1 MKQVTSI
8 LVTAVILLTAL
19 LLTPTVAAG
28 TGGLLVNTA
37 GGTSGIGQDVPDSTP
52 IAIRNVNVLTME
64 TDEIL
69 AGQTIIIVDGKIAWT
84 GPDGDAEIPDGA
96 RVITGNYYVIPGL
109 AEMHAHIPSV
119 RQGEQYMHDV
129 LVMYLS
135 QGITTIRGMLGE
147 PAHLDLRDKTRDGDL
162 PGPRIFTSGPSFNAG
177 SATDPETV
185 RKMVRE
191 QTEAGYDLLKLHPG
205 ITLEN
210 FNALADE
217 AQSHDLEFSGH
228 ISYEVGLIRSLEAG
242 QGSIDHLDRYME
254 YLSGDAA
261 NRPDP
266 NIIYFGYDLANDADA
281 GLIDEAARLTAEA
294 GVWNVPTN
302 TLLVNVFDPRYL
314 PDDMRQWPGMEY
326 LPAQMIE
333 GWAGYVSRLRSQD
346 DYDPDKA
353 RRFLDLRNSL
363 TLALHRHDAGLLLGA
378 DAPQIFNPP
387 GFAAH
392 RELALLVE
400 AGLTPFEALRTA
412 TVNVGRYL
420 GEESE
425 TGMVKEG
432 FRADLLILRQNPLE
446 VIHFGDH
453 IAGVIAAGR
462 YYDSRQLQEMLEAV
476 RERAGN

>member
-1 MKQVTSI
+1 MKRVVNTIASAAALLAALIIAPAQVT
-8 LVTAVILLTAL
+8 
-19 LLTPTVAAG
+19 G
-28 TGGLLVNTA
+28 YGGHQVNTA
-37 GGTSGIGQDVPDSTP
+37 GGSTGIAQGVPDNTP
-52 IAIRNVNVLTME
+52 IAIRNVHVLTME
-64 TDEIL
+64 TDEML
-69 AGQTIIIVDGKIAWT
+69 AVQTIIIRDGKIAWI

-96 RVITGNYYVIPGL
+96 RVISGNYYVIPGL

-147 PAHLDLRDKTRDGDL
+147 PAHLDLRDKTHNGEL

-185 RKMVRE
+185 RRMVRE
-191 QTEAGYDLLKLHPG
+191 QAEAGYDLLKLHPG

-217 AQSHDLEFSGH
+217 AQKNGLEFSGH
-228 ISYEVGLIRSLEAG
+228 ISYDVGLIRSLEAR
-242 QGSIDHLDRYME
+242 QGTIDHLDRYME

-302 TLLVNVFDPRYL
+302 TLLVNVFDPRFS
-314 PDDMRQWPGMEY
+314 PEDMRRWPGMEY

-346 DYDPDKA
+346 DYDPEQA
-353 RRFLDLRNSL
+353 RRFLDLRNRL
-363 TLALHRHDAGLLLGA
+363 TLALHQHEAGLLLGA

-392 RELALLVE
+392 RELALLIE
-400 AGLTPFEALRTA
+400 AGLTPFEALKTG

-446 VIHFGDH
+446 VAHFGDQ

-462 YYDSRQLQEMLEAV
+462 YYDSRQLQEMLEAI

>member
-1 MKQVTSI
+1 MKRVVSI
-8 LVTAVILLTAL
+8 LVSAAAMLTAL
-19 LLTPTVAAG
+19 LLTSAVAAVS
-28 TGGLLVNTA
+28 GGHLVTSA
-37 GGTSGIGQDVPDSTP
+37 GGTTSIAQDVPDRTP
-52 IAIRNVNVLTME
+52 IAIRNVNLLTME
-64 TDEIL
+64 TDEVL
-69 AGQTIIIVDGKIAWT
+69 SGQTIIIMDGKIAWT
-84 GPDGDAEIPDGA
+84 GPDDDAEIPDGA

-147 PAHLDLRDKTRDGDL
+147 PAHLDLRDKTRDGKL

-177 SATDPETV
+177 TATDPETV
-185 RKMVRE
+185 RGMVKE
-191 QTEAGYDLLKLHPG
+191 QAEAGYDLLKLHPG

-210 FNALADE
+210 FNALVAE
-217 AQSHDLEFSGH
+217 ARSHDLEFSGH

-254 YLSGDAA
+254 FLSGDAA

-266 NIIYFGYDLANDADA
+266 NIIYFGYDLANNADA

-302 TLLVNVFDPRYL
+302 TLLVNVFDPRYS
-314 PDDMRQWPGMEY
+314 PDDMRKWPGMEY

-333 GWAGYVSRLRSQD
+333 GWAGYVTRIRSQD
-346 DYDPDKA
+346 DYDPDQA
-353 RRFLDLRNSL
+353 RRFLDLRNRL
-363 TLALHRHDAGLLLGA
+363 TLALHQHDAGLLLGA

-400 AGLTPFEALRTA
+400 AGLTPFDALRTA

-425 TGMVKEG
+425 TGMVKQG

-446 VIHFGDH
+446 VIHFGDQ
-453 IAGVIAAGR
+453 IVAVIAAGR

>member
-1 MKQVTSI
+1 MKQITGIPFIV
-8 LVTAVILLTAL
+8 LALLAVLILLPLTA
-19 LLTPTVAAG
+19 PGYAG
-28 TGGLLVNTA
+28 PLVNTTT
-37 GGTSGIGQDVPDSTP
+37 GTAALTQDVPDRTP
-52 IAIRNVNVLTME
+52 VVIRNVHLLTME
-64 TDEIL
+64 SE
-69 AGQTIIIVDGKIAWT
+69 AMKSGQTIVIRDGKIAWT
-84 GPDGDAEIPDGA
+84 GPDSEAQIPDGA

-129 LVMYLS
+129 LVMYLA

-147 PAHLDLRDKTRDGDL
+147 PAHLDLREKTSNGDL
-162 PGPRIFTSGPSFNAG
+162 PGPRIFTSGPSFNAN
-177 SATDPETV
+177 SATDHETV
-185 RKMVRE
+185 RRMVRE
-191 QTEAGYDLLKLHPG
+191 QAEAGFDLIKLHPG
-205 ITLEN
+205 ITLDN
-210 FNALADE
+210 FNVLVEE
-217 AQSHDLEFSGH
+217 AHSHGLEFSGH

-254 YLSGDAA
+254 FLSGDAA

-266 NIIYFGYDLANDADA
+266 SIIYFGYDLANHADES
-281 GLIDEAARLTAEA
+281 LIDEAARLTAEA

-302 TLLVNVFDPRYL
+302 TLLVNVFDPRYS

-326 LPAQMIE
+326 LPAQMID
-333 GWAGYVSRLRSQD
+333 GWAGYVNRLRSQD
-346 DYDPDKA
+346 DYDPDQA
-353 RRFLDLRNSL
+353 RRFLDLRNQL
-363 TLALHRHDAGLLLGA
+363 TLALHRHNAGLLLGA

-400 AGLTPFEALRTA
+400 AGLTPFEALKTA

-420 GEESE
+420 GEENE

-446 VIHFGDH
+446 VTHFGDQ
-453 IAGVIAAGR
+453 IAGVVAAGR

>member
-1 MKQVTSI
+1 MKRVVST
-8 LVTAVILLTAL
+8 LVTAAALLTAL
-19 LLTPTVAAG
+19 FLIPNVAAG
-28 TGGLLVNTA
+28 SGGQLIDTA
-37 GGTSGIGQDVPDSTP
+37 VGKAGIAQDVPDRTP

-64 TDEIL
+64 TEEIL

-84 GPDGDAEIPDGA
+84 GRDDDAEIPDGA
-96 RVITGNYYVIPGL
+96 RVIAGNYYVIPGL

-191 QTEAGYDLLKLHPG
+191 QAEAGYDLLKLHPG

-210 FNALADE
+210 FDALADE
-217 AQSHDLEFSGH
+217 AQKYGLEFSGH
-228 ISYEVGLIRSLEAG
+228 ISYEVGLVRSLEAG

-281 GLIDEAARLTAEA
+281 SLIDEAARLTAEA

-302 TLLVNVFDPRYL
+302 TLLVNVFDPRYA

-346 DYDPDKA
+346 DYDPEQA
-353 RRFLDLRNSL
+353 RRFLNLRNRL

-392 RELALLVE
+392 RELVLLVE
-400 AGLTPFEALRTA
+400 AGLTPFEALKTA

-432 FRADLLILRQNPLE
+432 FRADLLLLRQNPLE
-446 VIHFGDH
+446 VIHFGDQ

-462 YYDSRQLQEMLEAV
+462 YYDSEQLQEMLKAV

>member
-1 MKQVTSI
+1 MKHVVSI
-8 LVTAVILLTAL
+8 LVTAAAL
-19 LLTPTVAAG
+19 LAALLFPTVVAG
-28 TGGLLVNTA
+28 SGGPLVNPA
-37 GGTSGIGQDVPDSTP
+37 GVTTGIAQDVPERTP

-69 AGQTIIIVDGKIAWT
+69 AGQTIIIVDGKIVWT
-84 GPDGDAEIPDGA
+84 GPDGDADIPDGA
-96 RVITGNYYVIPGL
+96 RVIAGNYYVIPGL

-147 PAHLDLRDKTRDGDL
+147 PAHLDLRDKTRDGEL

-185 RKMVRE
+185 RNMVRE
-191 QTEAGYDLLKLHPG
+191 QAEAGYDLLKLHPG

-217 AQSHDLEFSGH
+217 ALKYGLEFSGH
-228 ISYEVGLIRSLEAG
+228 ISYDVGLIRSLEAE
-242 QGSIDHLDRYME
+242 QGTIDHLDRYME

-302 TLLVNVFDPRYL
+302 TLLVNVFDPRYS

-333 GWAGYVSRLRSQD
+333 GWAGYVNRLRSQD
-346 DYDPDKA
+346 DYDPGQA
-353 RRFLDLRNSL
+353 RRFLDLRNRL

-446 VIHFGDH
+446 AIHFGDH

-462 YYDSRQLQEMLEAV
+462 YYDSKQLQEMLEAV

>member
-1 MKQVTSI
+1 MKFIVST
-8 LVTAVILLTAL
+8 LATAAALLIAL
-19 LLTPTVAAG
+19 LLIPNIVAGSGNPQVKPVAA
-28 TGGLLVNTA
+28 
-37 GGTSGIGQDVPDSTP
+37 TSGIVLDVPDCTP

-69 AGQTIIIVDGKIAWT
+69 AGQTIIIAEGKIVWT
-84 GPDGDAEIPDGA
+84 GPDADAEIPDDA
-96 RVITGNYYVIPGL
+96 MVITGDYYVIPGL

-119 RQGEQYMHDV
+119 RQSEQYMHDV

-147 PAHLDLRDKTRDGDL
+147 QAHLDLRDKTREGAL

-185 RKMVRE
+185 RNMVRE
-191 QTEAGYDLLKLHPG
+191 QAEAGYDLLKLHPG

-210 FNALADE
+210 FNALVDE
-217 AQSHDLEFSGH
+217 AHSHGLEFSGH

-266 NIIYFGYDLANDADA
+266 NIIYFGYDLAYDTDA

-302 TLLVNVFDPRYL
+302 TLLVNVFDPRYS
-314 PDDMRQWPGMEY
+314 PGDMRQWPGMEY
-326 LPAQMIE
+326 MPAQMID

-346 DYDPDKA
+346 DYDPEQA
-353 RRFLDLRNSL
+353 RRFLDLRNRL

-392 RELALLVE
+392 RELALLIE
-400 AGLTPFEALRTA
+400 AGLTPYEALRTA

-420 GEESE
+420 DEENE
-425 TGMVKEG
+425 TGMIKQG
-432 FRADLLILRQNPLE
+432 FRADLLLLRQNPLE
-446 VIHFGDH
+446 VIPFGDQ
-453 IAGVIAAGR
+453 IAGVVAAGR
-462 YYDSRQLQEMLEAV
+462 YYDEQQLQEMLNAV

>member
-1 MKQVTSI
+1 MKRVVRTLAS
-8 LVTAVILLTAL
+8 AAAMLTAL
-19 LLTPTVAAG
+19 LITSTVAAVS
-28 TGGLLVNTA
+28 GGHLVISA
-37 GGTSGIGQDVPDSTP
+37 GGTGIVQDVPDRTP
-52 IAIRNVNVLTME
+52 IAIRNVNLLTME
-64 TDEIL
+64 TDEVL
-69 AGQTIIIVDGKIAWT
+69 SGQTIIIMDGIIAWT
-84 GPDGDAEIPDGA
+84 GPDDDAQIPDGA

-177 SATDPETV
+177 TATDPETV
-185 RKMVRE
+185 RGMVKE
-191 QTEAGYDLLKLHPG
+191 QAEAGYDLLKLHPG

-210 FNALADE
+210 FNALVAE
-217 AQSHDLEFSGH
+217 ARSHGLDFSGH

-266 NIIYFGYDLANDADA
+266 NIIYFGYDLANKADA

-302 TLLVNVFDPRYL
+302 TLLVNVFDSRYS

-333 GWAGYVSRLRSQD
+333 GWADYVTRMRSQD
-346 DYDPDKA
+346 DYDPDQA
-353 RRFLDLRNSL
+353 RRFLDLRNRL
-363 TLALHRHDAGLLLGA
+363 TLALHQHDAGLLLGA

-400 AGLTPFEALRTA
+400 AGLTPFDALRTA

-425 TGMVKEG
+425 TGMVM
-432 FRADLLILRQNPLE
+432 
-446 VIHFGDH
+446 
-453 IAGVIAAGR
+453 
-462 YYDSRQLQEMLEAV
+462 QEMLSAV

>member
-1 MKQVTSI
+1 MKKVVRTFVS
-8 LVTAVILLTAL
+8 AAAMLTAL
-19 LLTPTVAAG
+19 LVTFTVAAVS
-28 TGGLLVNTA
+28 GGHLVNSA
-37 GGTSGIGQDVPDSTP
+37 GGTGIAQDVPDRTP
-52 IAIRNVNVLTME
+52 IAIRNVNLLTME
-64 TDEIL
+64 TDEVL
-69 AGQTIIIVDGKIAWT
+69 SGQTIIIMDGKIAWT
-84 GPDGDAEIPDGA
+84 GPDDDAEIPDGA
-96 RVITGNYYVIPGL
+96 SVITGNYYVIPGL

-147 PAHLDLRDKTRDGDL
+147 PAHLDLRDKTRDGEL

-177 SATDPETV
+177 TATDPETV
-185 RKMVRE
+185 RGMVKE
-191 QTEAGYDLLKLHPG
+191 QAEAGYDLLKLHPG

-210 FNALADE
+210 FNALVNE
-217 AQSHDLEFSGH
+217 ARSHGLEFSGH
-228 ISYEVGLIRSLEAG
+228 ISYDVGLIRSLEAG

-302 TLLVNVFDPRYL
+302 SLLVNVFDPRYS
-314 PDDMRQWPGMEY
+314 PDDMRKWPGMEY

-333 GWAGYVSRLRSQD
+333 GWADYVTRMRSQD
-346 DYDPDKA
+346 DYDPDQA
-353 RRFLDLRNSL
+353 RLFLDLRNRL
-363 TLALHRHDAGLLLGA
+363 TLALHQHNAGLLLGA

-400 AGLTPFEALRTA
+400 AGLTPFNALRTA

-432 FRADLLILRQNPLE
+432 FRADLIILRQNPLE
-446 VIHFGDH
+446 VIHFGDQ
-453 IAGVIAAGR
+453 IVGVIAAGR